1 MMSLACQLLASGDVS
16 IVVQLTSGNRYLQ
29 TQVWVNRQL
38 VPTNNF
44 LRHYPKENFVEHQL
58 WLAIVALVADLGKQR
73 KRTICDYSDADIVHV
88 YYWAVVHDRPTAWAC
103 NRNHWPPWRRRRP
116 LPSEATMSR
125 RLRSL
130 GVKKLLD
137 AVEQRVTAPKQPGLY
152 WMIDG
157 KPLPI
162 SGCSKDRQAGYGRA
176 ANCKAKGYKIHAIV
190 NPEGSLAAWRVTPM
204 NKDERVMAVRLV
216 RNAAIHG
223 YLVGD
228 TNYDSNP
235 LHEACGRRASLQL
248 VTRRRYG
255 PGRGLGHKKQTPGR
269 LRSIAL
275 LENPYPDFGEQLL
288 ADRNAIERRFAH
300 LTNWGGG
307 LTCLPPWV
315 RTHRR
320 VHRWV
325 QAKLVLTTI
334 KRTQQIKSYVA

>member
-1 MMSLACQLLASGDVS
+1 
-16 IVVQLTSGNRYLQ
+16 
-29 TQVWVNRQL
+29 L

-44 LRHYPKENFVEHQL
+44 LRLYPKENIVEHQL
-58 WLAIVALVADLGKQR
+58 WLTIVALLAELGKR
-73 KRTICDYSDADIVHV
+73 PKRTVCDYSDQDIVQV
-88 YYWAVVHDRPTAWAC
+88 YYWAVAHDRPTSWAC
-103 NRNHWPPWRRRRP
+103 NRNNWPPWRRRRP

-125 RLRSL
+125 RLRSP

-137 AVEQRVTAPKQPGLY
+137 ALEQRVIAPKQPGLY
-152 WMIDG
+152 WMIAG
-157 KPLPI
+157 KPLAI

-176 ANCKAKGYKIHAIV
+176 ANCKAKGYKMHAIV
-190 NPEGSLAAWRVTPM
+190 DPQGGIAAWRVAPM
-204 NKDERVMAVRLV
+204 NKDERVLAVRLV
-216 RNAAIHG
+216 RGASIQG

-235 LHEACGRRASLQL
+235 LHEACGRRDQLQL
-248 VTRRRYG
+248 VTRRRHG
-255 PGRGLGHKKQTPGR
+255 RGRGLGHKKQTPGR
-269 LRSIAL
+269 LRSIEL

-288 ADRNAIERRFAH
+288 ADRNAVERRFAH

-325 QAKLVLTTI
+325 QAKLVLTTV
-334 KRTQQIKSYVA
+334 KRTEQIKSYVT